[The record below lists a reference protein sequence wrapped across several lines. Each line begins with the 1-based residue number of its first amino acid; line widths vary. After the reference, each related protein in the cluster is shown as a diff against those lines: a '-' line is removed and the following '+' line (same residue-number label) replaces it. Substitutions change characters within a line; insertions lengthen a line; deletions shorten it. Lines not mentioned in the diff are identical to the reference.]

1 MESKILHQ
9 LRKYASYFYF
19 LPLLVSCRDCPETL
33 FHLEVNGQNLLCSVR
48 GPEGGKPVVLM
59 HGNGGS
65 HESMKTQQLQLAK
78 AGYRVYC
85 PDSRGQGANAPLQE
99 YHYADMAE
107 DCYQLITQ
115 LGLDKPLVGGWS
127 DGGINALLLEM
138 AHPGTCSMIVA
149 AGANL
154 YPDCG
159 EGFEEFK
166 AWILSEGTPLAL
178 MMLEEPQIDPA
189 DLGAICCPALITAGS
204 KDLISVEHTTLI
216 ADSIPDSELRIFKNA
231 THSSYI
237 KRNPRLGRAMLDFMA
252 RHSF

>member
-1 MESKILHQ
+1 MNAF
-9 LRKYASYFYF
+9 RKVQKWASWLYF
-19 LPLLVSCRDCPETL
+19 LPLVVSCRNCPESTNII
-33 FHLEVNGQNLLCSVR
+33 EVNGVSLYYSVR
-48 GPEGGKPVVLM
+48 GPENGKPVVLM

-65 HESMKTQQLQLAK
+65 HKSVKTQQLQLAK

-85 PDSRGQGANAPLQE
+85 PDSRGQGANEVLQE

-107 DCYQLITQ
+107 DCYQFIQ
-115 LGLDKPLVGGWS
+115 ALGLGQPFVTGWS

-138 AHPGTCSMIVA
+138 AHPGTCYAIGA

-178 MMLEEPQIDPA
+178 MMLDEPQIDPA
-189 DLGAICCPALITAGS
+189 DLAAIKCPALITAGS
-204 KDLISVEHTTLI
+204 KDLISVEHTELI
-216 ADSIPDSELRIFKNA
+216 ANSIPGSTLKIFEGA

-237 KRNPRLGRAMLDFMA
+237 KRNPRWGKCML
-252 RHSF
+252 SWLKEIGY

>member
-1 MESKILHQ
+1 MNVRKII
-9 LRKYASYFYF
+9 SYFYY
-19 LPLLVSCRDCPETL
+19 LPLLVSCANLRETTD
-33 FHLEVNGQNLLCSVR
+33 HIEVNGQNLLYTVR
-48 GPEGGKPVVLM
+48 GPEDGKPVVLM

-65 HESMKTQQLQLAK
+65 HKSMATQSLQLAK
-78 AGYRVYC
+78 AGYRVYT

-107 DCYQLITQ
+107 DCYQFIVKM
-115 LGLDKPLVGGWS
+115 GLERPLVGGWS

-138 AHPGTCSMIVA
+138 AHPGTCGLLVA

-159 EGFEEFK
+159 DGFEEFK
-166 AWILSEGTPLAL
+166 SWILSEGTPLAL
-178 MMLEEPQIDPA
+178 MMLSEPDIKPEE
-189 DLGAICCPALITAGS
+189 LKAITCPSLITAGS

-216 ADSIPDSELRIFKNA
+216 ADSIPDSELIIVKGA

-237 KRNPRLGRAMLDFMA
+237 KRNPRLGRSMLDFMA
-252 RHSF
+252 RHGY

>member
-1 MESKILHQ
+1 MKL
-9 LRKYASYFYF
+9 LRKISGFFYF
-19 LPLLVSCRDCPETL
+19 IFLRSLCWKVKETIDIIDLGGIRLLY
-33 FHLEVNGQNLLCSVR
+33 SVR
-48 GPEGGKPVVLM
+48 GPETGKPIVLM

-65 HESMKTQQLQLAK
+65 HSSMRTQALQLAR

-85 PDSRGQGANAPLQE
+85 PDSRGQGGNPPLEE

-107 DCYQLITQ
+107 DCYRFILR

-138 AHPGTCSMIVA
+138 AHPGTCGLIVA

-154 YPDCG
+154 TPDCG

-166 AWILSEGTPLAL
+166 AWILEQGTPLAM
-178 MMLEEPQIDPA
+178 MMLNEPHIDPEE
-189 DLGAICCPALITAGS
+189 LKAIKCPSLITVGS
-204 KDLISVEHTTLI
+204 RDLISVEHTKLI
-216 ADSIPDSELRIFKNA
+216 SDNIPDSELVVFKGA

-237 KRNPRLGRAMLDFMA
+237 KKNPRLGRCMLDFMV
-252 RHSF
+252 RHNYLKTAS

>member
-1 MESKILHQ
+1 MKDIIYNI
-9 LRKYASYFYF
+9 RKFFSWFYF
-19 LPLLVSCRDCPETL
+19 IPLLVSCRNCPEEL
-33 FHLEVNGQNLLCSVR
+33 FTVNVNGLDLLCSVR
-48 GPEGGKPVVLM
+48 GPEDGKPVVLM

-65 HESMKTQQLQLAK
+65 HSSMVTQQLQLAK

-85 PDSRGQGANAPLQE
+85 PDSRGQGANSPLTE

-107 DCYQLITQ
+107 DCYCLIEK
-115 LGLDKPLVGGWS
+115 LGLEKPLVGGWS

-154 YPDCG
+154 KPDCG

-178 MMLEEPQIDPA
+178 MMLSEPDIDPA
-189 DLGAICCPALITAGS
+189 DLAAIKCPALITAGS

-216 ADSIPDSELRIFKNA
+216 ADSIPQSELIIFKGA

-237 KRNPRLGRAMLDFMA
+237 KRNPRLGRAMLEFMTK
-252 RHSF
+252 HNY

>member
-1 MESKILHQ
+1 MNIRKIF
-9 LRKYASYFYF
+9 SYFYY
-19 LPLLVSCRDCPETL
+19 LPLLVSCANLRETTD
-33 FHLEVNGQNLLCSVR
+33 HIEVNGQNLLYTVR
-48 GPEGGKPVVLM
+48 GPEDGKPVVLM

-65 HESMKTQQLQLAK
+65 HKSMTTQSLQLAK
-78 AGYRVYC
+78 AGYKVYT

-107 DCYQLITQ
+107 DCYQFIVKM
-115 LGLDKPLVGGWS
+115 GLEKPLVGGWS

-138 AHPGTCSMIVA
+138 AHPGTCGLLVA

-159 EGFEEFK
+159 DGFEEFK
-166 AWILSEGTPLAL
+166 SWILSEGTPLAL
-178 MMLEEPQIDPA
+178 MMLSEPDIKPEE
-189 DLGAICCPALITAGS
+189 LKAITCPSLITAGS

-216 ADSIPDSELRIFKNA
+216 ADSIPDSELIIFKGA

-237 KRNPRLGRAMLDFMA
+237 KRNPRLGRSMLGFMS
-252 RHSF
+252 RHGY